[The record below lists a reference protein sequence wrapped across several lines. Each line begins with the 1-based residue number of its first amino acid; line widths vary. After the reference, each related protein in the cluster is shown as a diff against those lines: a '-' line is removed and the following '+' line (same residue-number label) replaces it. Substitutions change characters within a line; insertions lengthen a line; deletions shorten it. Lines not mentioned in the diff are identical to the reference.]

1 MQYVTPIMYSQ
12 NSGDNYTNVIPLSGS
27 GYISRYDNDDE
38 ATQIFSRFNVNGPCS
53 VDTSTIQQSVDYVIN
68 PSSTD
73 GLSDPTPGN
82 NLQPYTSS
90 GDGGAADFAAS
101 ARQGFTG
108 YAQGE
113 ELPNQQIVT
122 ISHTFVTTFVSETR
136 RVRDELQFDF
146 HMYTGSISQT
156 IANGPNLAT
165 ERSFN
170 LESITCNV
178 HTDDGRVTSLGD
190 VTDYGWFEIRNIV
203 DYQRVKRRV
212 VGKGLWRT
220 NRWKYSRVPVPT
232 GGIKCTVDWEMYET
246 LWSLG
251 LMRENKPK
259 GSSGVKALEWT
270 IKANSGNYNI
280 KGGDQI
286 QWRLD
291 GEFKDS
297 RGGYAQGYFFPIAYE
312 NEKAFA
318 NIQGVGAY
326 DHLLDEANTAQAPF
340 WVFTGSSGGGST
352 VLDQQ
357 FLVMSSSNMNEA
369 YGTSFRQA
377 DLEYLPAPS
386 EYFPNGIEPKTT
398 RFDNIE
404 YNLELEIGD
413 EIRFGNNENFTY
425 KIIEVFAPE
434 ANNGTTDRKNR
445 LKVKLDRPVDISVN
459 KDFFLVRRNIVNPNS
474 LYLNT
479 PFPYE
484 SLASASI
491 STGIKEFSGSFGLTG
506 SFINL
511 GGETGSSTSIPGTI
525 SGSLS
530 SSFSNLEITD
540 TPGILYPDFPTEY
553 LVQSASIIVNDLISK
568 GIIES

>member
-90 GDGGAADFAAS
+90 GDGGAADYTAG

-156 IANGPNLAT
+156 IANGPDLAT

-491 STGIKEFSGSFGLTG
+491 SVVGFGPGSSGSFALTG
-506 SFINL
+506 SQTL
-511 GGETGSSTSIPGTI
+511 DSGSTDDGSYTGS
-525 SGSLS
+525 L
-530 SSFSNLEITD
+530 SNLEITD

>member
-90 GDGGAADFAAS
+90 GDGGAADYAAS

-445 LKVKLDRPVDISVN
+445 LKIKLDRPVDLSVN

>member
-1 MQYVTPIMYSQ
+1 
-12 NSGDNYTNVIPLSGS
+12 
-27 GYISRYDNDDE
+27 
-38 ATQIFSRFNVNGPCS
+38 
-53 VDTSTIQQSVDYVIN
+53 
-68 PSSTD
+68 
-73 GLSDPTPGN
+73 
-82 NLQPYTSS
+82 
-90 GDGGAADFAAS
+90 
-101 ARQGFTG
+101 
-108 YAQGE
+108 
-113 ELPNQQIVT
+113 
-122 ISHTFVTTFVSETR
+122 
-136 RVRDELQFDF
+136 
-146 HMYTGSISQT
+146 MYTGSISQT

-445 LKVKLDRPVDISVN
+445 LKVKLDRPVDLSVN